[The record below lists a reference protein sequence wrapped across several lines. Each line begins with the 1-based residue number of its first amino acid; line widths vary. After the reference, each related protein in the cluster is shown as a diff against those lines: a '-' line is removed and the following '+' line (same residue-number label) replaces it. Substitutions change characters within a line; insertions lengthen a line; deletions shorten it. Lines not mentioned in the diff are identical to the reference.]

1 MKKLLQVMAIALFIS
16 GCESSVN
23 LPNINT
29 SNAALQD
36 KQARPFAE
44 KTELEYIGLIS
55 VMTQTYS
62 ETCPKKIASKWEKL
76 DQDVLKIISNM
87 NEYEQRYV
95 KDYSL
100 IQLVR
105 PYLIENNIP
114 LVPENIVKLPKMADS
129 DPKLKKAILN
139 SSKKNVDAA
148 GFNCVSLFGLVDQ
161 KLKSI
166 MAGQIH

>member
-1 MKKLLQVMAIALFIS
+1 MKKLLPLMAIALFIS

-29 SNAALQD
+29 SNAALQGQ
-36 KQARPFAE
+36 QARPFAE

-114 LVPENIVKLPKMADS
+114 LVPENIVKLPNMADS
-129 DPKLKKAILN
+129 DPKLKKLYLIH
-139 SSKKNVDAA
+139 
-148 GFNCVSLFGLVDQ
+148 Q
-161 KLKSI
+161 KRI
-166 MAGQIH
+166 

>member
-62 ETCPKKIASKWEKL
+62 ETCPKKNSK
-76 DQDVLKIISNM
+76 
-87 NEYEQRYV
+87 
-95 KDYSL
+95 
-100 IQLVR
+100 
-105 PYLIENNIP
+105 
-114 LVPENIVKLPKMADS
+114 
-129 DPKLKKAILN
+129 
-139 SSKKNVDAA
+139 
-148 GFNCVSLFGLVDQ
+148 
-161 KLKSI
+161 
-166 MAGQIH
+166 

>member
-1 MKKLLQVMAIALFIS
+1 MS
-16 GCESSVN
+16 
-23 LPNINT
+23 
-29 SNAALQD
+29 
-36 KQARPFAE
+36 
-44 KTELEYIGLIS
+44 
-55 VMTQTYS
+55 
-62 ETCPKKIASKWEKL
+62 KKIASKWEKL

-100 IQLVR
+100 TQLIR

-114 LVPENIVKLPKMADS
+114 LVPENIVKLPNMADS
-129 DPKLKKAILN
+129 DPKLKKTILN
-139 SSKKNVDAA
+139 SSKKNIDAA
-148 GFNCVSLFGLVDQ
+148 GFNCVSSFGLVDQ